1 MSIGIVAEYNPFHKG
16 HEYHINKSR
25 EIAGNTP
32 VIVVMS
38 GDFVQRGDAAIC
50 DKFSRAEMAL
60 RCGADLV
67 LELPIAYAMQSAEHF
82 ARGAVSI
89 LRAMDVDNISFGC
102 ECDDLSVLT
111 EIAEILRTEPAWYKT
126 ALSEKLAKGLSFPT
140 ARSRALGDFG
150 KILETPNNILA
161 IEYLKMGAP
170 NPIAIKRYG
179 AEHDGQPAGDIAS
192 ASFIRSSLDYSF
204 MPAAAR
210 GILGREIALGK
221 APNTLEPLEAAIIAF
236 LRKTT
241 PEYLMKIH
249 DISEGLE
256 NRIKQWSSLG
266 TLPAILTAIKSK
278 RYTHSR
284 IRRVI
289 LNAFFGITT
298 GDVVAPPMYI
308 RLLGSTER
316 GRAELK
322 KSALP
327 IVTKAARAEL
337 SHTDVLAT
345 DIYSLLFKNPEYRVA
360 GRDFTTSPVTI

>member
-1 MSIGIVAEYNPFHKG
+1 MSIGIIAEYNPFHAG
-16 HEYHINKSR
+16 HEYHIRKSR
-25 EIAGNTP
+25 EIAGNEP
-32 VIVVMS
+32 VIIVMS
-38 GDFVQRGDAAIC
+38 GDFVQRGDVALC

-67 LELPIAYAMQSAEHF
+67 LELPIVYATQSAEHF
-82 ARGAVSI
+82 ARGAVAL
-89 LRAMDVDNISFGC
+89 LRAMNVDNTSFGC

-111 EIAEILRTEPAWYKT
+111 EVAEILKTEPDWFKQ
-126 ALSEKLAKGLSFPT
+126 ALIEKLSKGLSFPT
-140 ARSRALGDFG
+140 ARSRALGEMG
-150 KILETPNNILA
+150 KVLETPNNILA
-161 IEYLKMGAP
+161 IEYIKAGAP
-170 NPIAIKRYG
+170 SPIAIKRHG
-179 AEHDGQPAGDIAS
+179 ADHDGQPTDGIAS
-192 ASFIRSSLDYSF
+192 ASFIRNTLDYSF
-204 MPAAAR
+204 MPAVAR

-221 APNTLEPLEAAIIAF
+221 APNTLEPLETAIIAF

-241 PEYLMKIH
+241 PEYLAKIH

-256 NRIKQWSSLG
+256 NRIKQASSLS
-266 TLPAILTAIKSK
+266 TLPQIIDAIKTK

-298 GDVVAPPMYI
+298 ADVMMPPTYI

-322 KSALP
+322 NSALP

-337 SHTDVLAT
+337 SHFDVLAT
-345 DIYSLLFKNPEYRVA
+345 DIYSLLFKNPEYRIA
-360 GRDFTTSPVTI
+360 GRDFTTSPIII